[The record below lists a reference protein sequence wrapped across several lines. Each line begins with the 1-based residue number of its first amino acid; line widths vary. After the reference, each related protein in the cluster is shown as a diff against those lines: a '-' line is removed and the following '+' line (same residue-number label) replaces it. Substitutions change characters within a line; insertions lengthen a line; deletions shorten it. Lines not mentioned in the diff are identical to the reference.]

1 MSTEIE
7 VQDENTIEVRT
18 MTDEEVVLHWA
29 KQSKISIDSVEK
41 LFKDGF
47 TSMEA
52 MELIDSDDLG
62 KTKIPRGQQKLILAS
77 VNKRLESQK
86 RAVISAPAQQQQ
98 ADDVE
103 ETPNQNEAES
113 TNAHEQPSDQ
123 SAITGN
129 RKQKQKQQQDGG
141 AHEQLPS
148 VGNVSGADAFSALL
162 STLQT
167 GQSIARSAVANGLE
181 QVQSGVELNGSS
193 INNNVLNQSASVNQL
208 PTSVLSQ
215 SWKDPQIYLES
226 AATGKSAPTHYDITD
241 FISSTVEEEIIVGG
255 NGSQQVVVKS
265 GPRKPKL
272 ENVSLAQWSVANL
285 AILYKLVAEG
295 KLHGGNILDYLSYT
309 TKICQLVQK
318 YTLVSVLLYD
328 REYRQLQARHDFRWG
343 TDVPHFHTIH
353 LLPRTSRPVQ
363 PPAGKTSGTASKAT
377 PSVAPLTLDG
387 KVICK
392 LFNSKNGCHYKEC
405 RFMHQCSVPGCYQYH
420 SAQNHN
426 QSKN

>member
-1 MSTEIE
+1 MSEIE
-7 VQDENTIEVRT
+7 VQDDNTIEVRT

-52 MELIDSDDLG
+52 IELIDSDDLG

-77 VNKRLESQK
+77 VNKRLNLQ
-86 RAVISAPAQQQQ
+86 RCAVINAPAQQQQ

-103 ETPNQNEAES
+103 ETPIQNEAGT
-113 TNAHEQPSDQ
+113 TNAHEHSFDQ
-123 SAITGN
+123 SATTGN

-162 STLQT
+162 GSLQT
-167 GQSIARSAVANGLE
+167 GQSIARSAVTNGL
-181 QVQSGVELNGSS
+181 QQMQSGVTLNGSS
-193 INNNVLNQSASVNQL
+193 VNNNVLNQSVDQL
-208 PTSVLSQ
+208 PTASVLSH

-226 AATGKSAPTHYDITD
+226 AATGKSVPTHYDITD

-285 AILYKLVAEG
+285 AILYKLVGEG

-353 LLPRTSRPVQ
+353 LLPRTTRPVQ
-363 PPAGKTSGTASKAT
+363 PPAGKTFGTASKAT
-377 PSVAPLTLDG
+377 SPVSPLTLDG